1 MIALGSRLAG
11 LAAGAGKGL
20 GDLIVWAGQGA
31 TGLREAFVSAYDLGV
46 QKHAEQKRATLLK
59 ARSQLLGLTPEL
71 YTHLADEV
79 GEPQLI
85 EAAVRELERPR
96 GELVKALGA
105 NGDRTWRALQ
115 EDPFEP
121 IASFGG
127 WRERPSLLTW
137 EMLEALAYRVP
148 PFTAYLQTRLNQMMY
163 YGQPQ
168 EDKHGPGFV
177 IRKRAGG
184 KNNPRLQAQPTTPQ
198 ASEGETPEEDSR
210 ARYLEQMVINCGY
223 TPRYDP
229 ETGQTRDGFV
239 TFLRK
244 VIRDSLI
251 YYQLCFEKQRDRAG
265 RIVAWRAVDAKTIRP
280 ARQDLR
286 YFNERRE
293 PIKYAQMINGTVAA
307 DFSPLDLVYAI
318 RNPRTDIRCWGYGL
332 SELEMSVGV
341 VTALLNSFEH
351 NARYFANGTTAKGVL
366 TVHGLVPAGQLTAF
380 RRLWTAMITGA
391 QNAWRTPILNMP
403 DEKSDVKWVDIQK
416 SNLDMEW
423 SKFMDWLL
431 KVECAILQIAPEE
444 IGFQFGN
451 QGQTSSI
458 GGQGGQR
465 EKIEASKDK
474 GLKPL
479 LTWTA
484 QTINEE
490 IVWPIDADYEFAFVG
505 LDAESEQSEVELL
518 IKEQGGY
525 LKLNEARAARNLP
538 ALPKEQGGEMILN
551 PTWQQYVSQQ
561 AMQAGQQGGGGME
574 SQDPGAFGG
583 WGGFGDGSEGGEAS
597 PEQPGPEPAEKS
609 LTSTRAKR
617 TLGSGRVIKYVIDL

>member
-11 LAAGAGKGL
+11 LAARAGKGL
-20 GDLIVWAGQGA
+20 GDLIVGAGQGA

-46 QKHAEQKRATLLK
+46 QKHAEQKRSTLLK

-71 YTHLADEV
+71 YTHLAEEM
-79 GEPQLI
+79 GEQPLI
-85 EAAVRELERPR
+85 EATVRELERPR
-96 GELVKALGA
+96 GELAKALGA
-105 NGDRTWRALQ
+105 NWDRTWRALQ

-148 PFTAYLQTRLNQMMY
+148 PFTAYLQTRLNQMLY

-168 EDKHGPGFV
+168 EDKHGPGFI
-177 IRKRAGG
+177 IRKRSGG
-184 KNNPRLQAQPTTPQ
+184 KNNPRLQSQPNGTQ
-198 ASEGETPEEDSR
+198 ANEGETPEEDSR
-210 ARYLEQMVINCGY
+210 ARYLEQVVINCGY

-251 YYQLCFEKQRDRAG
+251 YDQLTFEKQRDRAG
-265 RIVAWRAVDAKTIRP
+265 RIVAWRATDAKTMRP
-280 ARQDLR
+280 ARQDLH

-293 PIKYAQMINGTVAA
+293 PIRYAQVINGTVAA
-307 DFSPLDLVYAI
+307 DFSPLDLAFVI
-318 RNPRTDIRCWGYGL
+318 RNPRTDIRSWGYGL

-403 DEKSDVKWVDIQK
+403 DEKSDVKWIDIQK

-431 KVECAILQIAPEE
+431 KVMCAIVQIAPEE

-451 QGQTSSI
+451 QGQTSSM

-465 EKIEASKDK
+465 EKVEAGKDK

-484 QTINEE
+484 QVLNEE
-490 IVWPIDADYEFAFVG
+490 IIWPIDSDYEFAFVG
-505 LDAESEQSEVELL
+505 LDAESEQSEVELI
-518 IKEQGGY
+518 IKEQSGY
-525 LKLNEARAARNLP
+525 LKVNEARAARNLP
-538 ALPKEQGGEMILN
+538 ALSKEEGGEMILN

-561 AMQAGQQGGGGME
+561 AMQAGQQGGGGGME

-583 WGGFGDGSEGGEAS
+583 WGGFGQEPQ
-597 PEQPGPEPAEKS
+597 PEQAPPEPAEKS
-609 LTSTRAKR
+609 LTGTQAKR
-617 TLGSGRVIKYVIDL
+617 TLRAGRVIKYVIDL

>member
-11 LAAGAGKGL
+11 LAARAGKGL
-20 GDLIVWAGQGA
+20 GDLIVGAGQGA

-46 QKHAEQKRATLLK
+46 QKHAEQKRSTLLK
-59 ARSQLLGLTPEL
+59 ALGEQP
-71 YTHLADEV
+71 
-79 GEPQLI
+79 LI
-85 EAAVRELERPR
+85 EATVRELERPR
-96 GELVKALGA
+96 GELAKALGA
-105 NGDRTWRALQ
+105 NWDRTWRALQ

-148 PFTAYLQTRLNQMMY
+148 PFTAYLQTRLNQMLY

-168 EDKHGPGFV
+168 EDKHGPGFI
-177 IRKRAGG
+177 IRKRSGG
-184 KNNPRLQAQPTTPQ
+184 KNNPRLQSQPNGTQ
-198 ASEGETPEEDSR
+198 ANEGETPEEDSR
-210 ARYLEQMVINCGY
+210 ARYLEQVVINCGY

-251 YYQLCFEKQRDRAG
+251 YDQLTFEKQRDRAG
-265 RIVAWRAVDAKTIRP
+265 RIVAWRATDAKTMRP
-280 ARQDLR
+280 ARQDLH

-293 PIKYAQMINGTVAA
+293 PIRYAQVINGTVAA
-307 DFSPLDLVYAI
+307 DFSPLDLAFVI
-318 RNPRTDIRCWGYGL
+318 RNPRTDIRSWGYGL

-403 DEKSDVKWVDIQK
+403 DEKSDVKWIDIQK

-431 KVECAILQIAPEE
+431 KVMCAIVQIAPEE

-451 QGQTSSI
+451 QGQTSSM

-465 EKIEASKDK
+465 EKVEAGKDK

-484 QTINEE
+484 QVLNEE
-490 IVWPIDADYEFAFVG
+490 IIWPIDSDYEFAFVG
-505 LDAESEQSEVELL
+505 LDAESEQSEVELI
-518 IKEQGGY
+518 IKEQSGY
-525 LKLNEARAARNLP
+525 LKVNEARAARNLP
-538 ALPKEQGGEMILN
+538 ALSKEEGGEMILN

-561 AMQAGQQGGGGME
+561 AMQAGQQGGGGGME

-583 WGGFGDGSEGGEAS
+583 WGGFGQEPQ
-597 PEQPGPEPAEKS
+597 PEQAPPEPAEKS
-609 LTSTRAKR
+609 LTGTQAKR
-617 TLGSGRVIKYVIDL
+617 TLRAGRVIKYVIDL